1 MADQFEQPPEVT
13 NLEDY
18 LEDSGTEY
26 GDWLRAIFDL
36 FVDEYYGGP
45 EFQEDDRQYLPEEVA
60 RMKELLDRLEAGE
73 SVDLSE
79 IEAEYPEFY
88 GYITTQYD
96 VTPTEEPQLA
106 EGDNIGWENMSEEE
120 RNAWAVKRYEETGE
134 AGNWYNNM
142 SQEEIDA
149 AYDYLITDG
158 SPGLFGTQEGID
170 YTTPESEPEPELTEW
185 QTNKDY
191 IVSQCTDGTCPN
203 ADMQAWYDRWVF
215 SGMPE
220 TKDGMQSVEDYEA
233 ATQPQDPVIEEPIVE
248 EPQGPTIEDLIAE
261 YGEDA
266 VNTAQGIIDDLQ
278 DKVGGT
284 IDRVINDPLGVLKD
298 VAEAVVGIDFEEC
311 SWTQQCND
319 ENGQYSCAKECV
331 NLGTILAIPG
341 LDLPFPGGLI
351 DASIRDLE
359 NILIE
364 TGKTIEDIFTQP
376 IEDTI
381 GDIVSSVKDT
391 VTGILGGVDDP
402 SFQDLY
408 DILGSVV
415 GAWMRDFVIDEFKD
429 TISYEDPFLYDSL
442 TTESCKDPEYAEQNE
457 EQCAAVE
464 TVEEEEEVIDDITID
479 TTEDNVGDACVT
491 ASGEQGTLQSV
502 GGLTLGGES
511 SDDSQLEC
519 VPTGTEEVEEDS
531 EEQQEVQL
539 CQDPNRQ
546 TNTDGSCAEDCKFG
560 FELNAENVCV
570 EIEFDEGVEVNECT
584 NGATNYPDCNQC
596 PPGYVMGGL
605 TFGGGSGECVR
616 ETTIIEDPEC
626 NDCSCNDYAAANPLE
641 CGWEECPDGS
651 FAPTLALC
659 GSGGEEC
666 PEGTVPC
673 EALGGECTTPEACP
687 GTTEEEEG
695 GASGGG
701 GGGSKGSLFEAYE
714 PKIGADPQLLARQEF
729 PITDFLMG
737 LFTGK

>member
-1 MADQFEQPPEVT
+1 VADSFEQPPEVP
-13 NLEDY
+13 NLDDY
-18 LEDSGTEY
+18 LQDSGTEY

-36 FVDEYYGGP
+36 FVDDYYGGP

-73 SVDLSE
+73 AVDLNE
-79 IEAEYPEFY
+79 IETEYPEFY
-88 GYITTQYD
+88 EYITTQYD
-96 VTPTEEPQLA
+96 VTPTEEP
-106 EGDNIGWENMSEEE
+106 
-120 RNAWAVKRYEETGE
+120 
-134 AGNWYNNM
+134 
-142 SQEEIDA
+142 
-149 AYDYLITDG
+149 
-158 SPGLFGTQEGID
+158 
-170 YTTPESEPEPELTEW
+170 ELTQW
-185 QTNKDY
+185 QINKDY
-191 IVSQCTDGTCPN
+191 IVSQCTNGTCPN
-203 ADMQAWYDRWVF
+203 SDMQAWYDRWVF
-215 SGMPE
+215 SGSPD
-220 TKDGMQSVEDYEA
+220 TKDGMASVEDYEA
-233 ATQPQDPVIEEPIVE
+233 ATQPQDPIVEQPVVE

-331 NLGTILAIPG
+331 NLGTIIAIPG

-442 TTESCKDPEYAEQNE
+442 TTESCKDPEYADKNK

-464 TVEEEEEVIDDITID
+464 TVEETAEEEVIDDITID
-479 TTEDNVGDACVT
+479 TTEENVGDACVT

-502 GGLTLGGES
+502 GGLTLGGGS
-511 SDDSQLEC
+511 SDGSQLEC
-519 VPTGTEEVEEDS
+519 VPTGTEEVEE
-531 EEQQEVQL
+531 EVEQQQEVQL

-546 TNTDGSCAEDCKFG
+546 TNTDGSCAENCKFG

-616 ETTIIEDPEC
+616 GPTTIEDPEC
-626 NDCSCNDYAAANPLE
+626 NDCTCDDYAAANPLE

-651 FAPTLALC
+651 FAPTVALC
-659 GSGGEEC
+659 GGEGEGC
-666 PEGTVPC
+666 PEGQVPC
-673 EALGGECTTPEACP
+673 ATLGGECTTPEACP
-687 GTTEEEEG
+687 GGEEEEESGGG
-695 GASGGG
+695 GAGGG
-701 GGGSKGSLFEAYE
+701 GGGSAGLFK
-714 PKIGADPQLLARQEF
+714 PFTPTLSGDPELLARQEF

>member
-1 MADQFEQPPEVT
+1 
-13 NLEDY
+13 
-18 LEDSGTEY
+18 
-26 GDWLRAIFDL
+26 
-36 FVDEYYGGP
+36 
-45 EFQEDDRQYLPEEVA
+45 
-60 RMKELLDRLEAGE
+60 
-73 SVDLSE
+73 
-79 IEAEYPEFY
+79 
-88 GYITTQYD
+88 
-96 VTPTEEPQLA
+96 
-106 EGDNIGWENMSEEE
+106 
-120 RNAWAVKRYEETGE
+120 
-134 AGNWYNNM
+134 
-142 SQEEIDA
+142 
-149 AYDYLITDG
+149 
-158 SPGLFGTQEGID
+158 
-170 YTTPESEPEPELTEW
+170 
-185 QTNKDY
+185 
-191 IVSQCTDGTCPN
+191 
-203 ADMQAWYDRWVF
+203 
-215 SGMPE
+215 MPE

-233 ATQPQDPVIEEPIVE
+233 ATQPQGPVIEGPVVE
-248 EPQGPTIEDLIAE
+248 EPQGPTITDLIAE

-266 VNTAQGIIDDLQ
+266 VNTAQEIIDDLQ

-415 GAWMRDFVIDEFKD
+415 GAWIRDFVIDEFKD

-442 TTESCKDPEYAEQNE
+442 TTESCKDPEYAEKNE
-457 EQCAAVE
+457 EQCATVE
-464 TVEEEEEVIDDITID
+464 TVEETTEEEEVIDDITID
-479 TTEDNVGDACVT
+479 TTKETVGDACD
-491 ASGEQGTLQSV
+491 SNGDGTLDGTLKSV

-511 SDDSQLEC
+511 SDGSQLEC
-519 VPTGTEEVEEDS
+519 VPNGTNEEQEEETVEEEVTEEQAEPQAGDACDSNGDGTLDGKYQQSGFTFGGESGSTLTCVASQTGEEEEEEEEVVEVVEE
-531 EEQQEVQL
+531 
-539 CQDPNRQ
+539 
-546 TNTDGSCAEDCKFG
+546 T
-560 FELNAENVCV
+560 
-570 EIEFDEGVEVNECT
+570 ECT
-584 NGATNYPDCNQC
+584 NGATNYPDCNRC
-596 PPGYVMGGL
+596 PPGYVLGGL
-605 TFGGGSGECVR
+605 TFGGESGECVPD
-616 ETTIIEDPEC
+616 TNVEDPEC
-626 NDCSCNDYAAANPLE
+626 NDCTCDDFAAANPLE

-651 FAPTLALC
+651 FAETVALC
-659 GSGGEEC
+659 GSGGGNC
-666 PEGTVPC
+666 PEGTEPC
-673 EALGGECTTPEACP
+673 EALGGECATPEACISA
-687 GTTEEEEG
+687 EEEEEEEAAG
-695 GASGGG
+695 GGGG
-701 GGGSKGSLFEAYE
+701 GGGSGGLFK
-714 PKIGADPQLLARQEF
+714 PFTPTLSGDPELLARQEF